1 MHVWFERALSHS
13 GSISAELLAANT
25 EITEGDWIVQ
35 VNQTKSNQ
43 TKSRTGKQAATQPD
57 GTKYTRED
65 NWTQVRLTRD
75 RWNQSGW
82 NWNKTGGNTQGSKD
96 TMTQRE
102 STLQNHKPRTRT
114 AAVVSVYRVPRRSS
128 RPEHVLL
135 FTDWFCLCSS
145 RGRVVGRVCVEE
157 KQKGQIVKQKDPPCS
172 HWPTSWTSLHA
183 QLEQLDASASV

>member
-1 MHVWFERALSHS
+1 MEFSAVISVAVVHVWFERALSHS

-82 NWNKTGGNTQGSKD
+82 SRTKTDRKYRYTRHKGREALQNKTGNKKL
-96 TMTQRE
+96 TMTTRME
-102 STLQNHKPRTRT
+102 S
-114 AAVVSVYRVPRRSS
+114 VSVKTFSS
-128 RPEHVLL
+128 LAPVFWVTAGQSFNQAL
-135 FTDWFCLCSS
+135 FF
-145 RGRVVGRVCVEE
+145 VF
-157 KQKGQIVKQKDPPCS
+157 
-172 HWPTSWTSLHA
+172 
-183 QLEQLDASASV
+183 